1 MITENTLEI
10 YRDKFEVLECQTDD
24 IEMYQ
29 IKMFYY
35 QTVPGLQSFR
45 FSMSQNKS
53 YLYYKNNN
61 SLSLSQTIVQGITMK
76 EVYRILEQIKGI
88 FELSQQYLL
97 YTENIQLNPNL
108 IKISREKAELSVEC
122 MYIPLKKLKE
132 KGYRE
137 DYEQVVGIL
146 ARVLNEL
153 NHMEGYYYFSRV
165 YQDIKEG
172 KDVLGFYK
180 HLEYFLQM
188 NRTIKRSQ

>member
-10 YRDKFEVLECQTDD
+10 YRDKFEVLECQTED

-35 QTVPGLQSFR
+35 QSVPGLQSFR

-61 SLSLSQTIVQGITMK
+61 FLSLSQLIIQGVTLK

-88 FELSQQYLL
+88 FDLSQKYLL
-97 YTENIQLNPNL
+97 YSENIQLNPSL
-108 IKISREKAELSVEC
+108 IKISKEKTELSVEC
-122 MYIPLKKLKE
+122 MYIPLKKQKQ
-132 KGYRE
+132 KKNNE
-137 DYEQVVGIL
+137 DYEQLIGVL

-165 YQDIKEG
+165 YQDIKDG
-172 KDVLGFYK
+172 NDGLGFYK

-188 NRTIKRSQ
+188 NRNKNV